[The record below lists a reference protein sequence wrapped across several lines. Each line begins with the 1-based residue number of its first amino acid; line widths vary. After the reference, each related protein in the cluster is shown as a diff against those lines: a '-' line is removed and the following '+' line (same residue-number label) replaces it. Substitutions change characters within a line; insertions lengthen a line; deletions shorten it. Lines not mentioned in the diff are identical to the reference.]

1 MNSPLTKQPVT
12 YVVLPPKAPAFAPLS
27 PDFLRQR
34 AADLEQWFITLLPGI
49 GGGALMG
56 NLKPVSGD
64 ASFRRYF
71 RGTTAE
77 GSDGV
82 TPKGT
87 WILVDAP
94 PEREDSRPFVKV
106 AGLLAAGGVAA
117 PKVIA
122 SDLARGFMCL
132 EDLGDI
138 VLWTPLDAA
147 RRAAAITPTAADL
160 YQSAFAELLRIQRCD
175 ATGLPPYDDALLLR
189 EMRLLT
195 EWFCGGLM
203 QHTLSTAEQGMLEDV
218 YAFLSQAAQAQPQV
232 FVHRDY
238 HSRNLMYRAGKT
250 PGVIDFQD
258 AVRGAVTYDLVS
270 LLKDCYIEW
279 PRAQVNSWVL
289 EYAAQAQ
296 RAGIVNDVTPAAF
309 LRDFDL
315 MGAQRHIKVLGIF
328 SRLWLRDGKRAY
340 LRDIPLTMR
349 YLVTV
354 LPEHP
359 QLVAFA
365 RWLDKQILPQL
376 DAALAR
382 EQSVADKAAKA
393 RA

>member
-1 MNSPLTKQPVT
+1 MTLAPLTPE
-12 YVVLPPKAPAFAPLS
+12 
-27 PDFLRQR
+27 FLRQR
-34 AADLEQWFITLLPGI
+34 AVDLEEWFIGLLPSI
-49 GGGALMG
+49 GGGTLQG
-56 NLKPVSGD
+56 KLLPVSGD

-71 RGTTAE
+71 RGTSAKHSGGTPATA
-77 GSDGV
+77 
-82 TPKGT
+82 T

-94 PEREDSRPFVKV
+94 PEREDSKPFVKV
-106 AGLLAAGGVAA
+106 ASLLAAGGVAA

-132 EDLGDI
+132 EDFGDT

-147 RRAAAITPTAADL
+147 RRNALVTPTAHDL
-160 YQSAFAELLRIQRCD
+160 YQSAFAELLRIQRCAA
-175 ATGLPPYDDALLLR
+175 ATLPPYEDALLLR
-189 EMRLLT
+189 EMRLFT

-203 QHTLSTAEQGMLEDV
+203 QYTLDAAEQRMLEAA
-218 YAFLSQAAQAQPQV
+218 YAFLAQAARAQPQV

-238 HSRNLMYRAGKT
+238 HSRNLMYRAGNS

-279 PRAQVNSWVL
+279 PRAQVNAWAL
-289 EYAAQAQ
+289 DYAAQAQ
-296 RAGIVNDVTPAAF
+296 AAGIVGHVNTADF

-328 SRLWLRDGKRAY
+328 SRLWLRDGKRGY
-340 LRDIPLTMR
+340 LRDIPLTMH

-359 QLVAFA
+359 ELAAFA
-365 RWLDKQILPQL
+365 AWLGQRILPQL
-376 DAALAR
+376 EAALAR
-382 EQSVADKAAKA
+382 EESAADNLAKA

>member
-1 MNSPLTKQPVT
+1 MS
-12 YVVLPPKAPAFAPLS
+12 FAPLS

-34 AADLEQWFITLLPGI
+34 ASDLEQWFVATLPGI
-49 GGGALMG
+49 GGGTLQG
-56 NLKPVSGD
+56 SLRPVSGD

-71 RGTTAE
+71 RGVTA
-77 GSDGV
+77 
-82 TPKGT
+82 KGT

-94 PEREDSRPFVKV
+94 PEREDSTPFVKV
-106 AGLLAAGGVAA
+106 ASLLAAGNVAA

-122 SDLARGFMCL
+122 ADLARGFMCL
-132 EDLGDI
+132 EDLGDT
-138 VLWTPLDAA
+138 VLWTPLEAA
-147 RRAAAITPTAADL
+147 RRDARVTPAANDL
-160 YQSAFAELLRIQRCD
+160 YQLAFAELLLIQRCAAD
-175 ATGLPPYDDALLLR
+175 SLMPYDEALLLR
-189 EMRLLT
+189 EMRLFT
-195 EWFCGGLM
+195 EWFCSGLM
-203 QHTLSTAEQGMLEDV
+203 QHAPSKAEHGMLEEA
-218 YAFLSQAAQAQPQV
+218 YAFLAQAARAQPQV

-238 HSRNLMYRAGKT
+238 HSRNLMYRAGNS

-279 PRAQVNSWVL
+279 PRAQVNAWAL
-289 EYAAQAQ
+289 DYAAQAQ
-296 RAGIVNDVTPAAF
+296 AAGIVGYVNTADF

-328 SRLWLRDGKRAY
+328 SRLWLRDGKRGY
-340 LRDIPLTMR
+340 LRDIPLTMH

-359 QLVAFA
+359 ELAAFA
-365 RWLDKQILPQL
+365 AWLGQRILPQL
-376 DAALAR
+376 EAALAR
-382 EQSVADKAAKA
+382 EESAADNLAKA

>member
-1 MNSPLTKQPVT
+1 MTL
-12 YVVLPPKAPAFAPLS
+12 APLS

-34 AADLEQWFITLLPGI
+34 AADLEQWFIALMPRLDT
-49 GGGALMG
+49 GALQG
-56 NLKPVSGD
+56 SLRPVSGD

-71 RGTTAE
+71 RGVTA
-77 GSDGV
+77 D
-82 TPKGT
+82 GT

-94 PEREDSRPFVKV
+94 PERENSKPFVAV
-106 AGLLAAGGVAA
+106 AALLAAGGVAV
-117 PKVIA
+117 PKV
-122 SDLARGFMCL
+122 LAADIDRGFMCL
-132 EDLGDI
+132 EDFGDT

-147 RRAAAITPTAADL
+147 RRDPTTVPSANTL
-160 YQSAFAELLRIQRCD
+160 YQLAFDELLRIQRC
-175 ATGLPPYDDALLLR
+175 AANTLAPYDDALLLR
-189 EMRLLT
+189 EMRLFS

-203 QHTLSTAEQGMLEDV
+203 QHTLSGGEQAMLEDV
-218 YAFLSQAAQAQPQV
+218 YAFLSHAAQQQPQV

-238 HSRNLMYRAGKT
+238 HSRNLMYRPGQC

-279 PRAQVNSWVL
+279 PRAQVNAWVL
-289 EYAAQAQ
+289 DYAAQAQ
-296 RAGIVNDVTPAAF
+296 RAGILGDVQASEF
-309 LRDFDL
+309 LRAFDL

-328 SRLWLRDGKRAY
+328 SRLWLRDGKRGY

-349 YLVTV
+349 YLVSV

-359 QLVAFA
+359 QLAAFA
-365 RWLDKQILPQL
+365 RWLEQQILPQL

-382 EQSVADKAAKA
+382 AQSAARVSA
-393 RA
+393 

>member
-1 MNSPLTKQPVT
+1 MS
-12 YVVLPPKAPAFAPLS
+12 FAPLS

-34 AADLEQWFITLLPGI
+34 AADLEQWFIAVLPGI
-49 GGGALMG
+49 DGGSLQGSLV
-56 NLKPVSGD
+56 PVSGD

-71 RGTTAE
+71 RGITAK
-77 GSDGV
+77 GS
-82 TPKGT
+82 

-106 AGLLAAGGVAA
+106 AGLLRAGGVAA
-117 PKVIA
+117 PQVLA
-122 SDLARGFMCL
+122 SDLERGFMCL
-132 EDLGDI
+132 QDLGDT
-138 VLWTPLDAA
+138 VLWAPLDAA
-147 RRAAAITPTAADL
+147 RRDPTLNPGAAAL
-160 YQSAFAELLRIQRCD
+160 YQSAFAELLRIQRCQAD
-175 ATGLPPYDDALLLR
+175 TLPPYDDALLLR

-203 QHTLSTAEQGMLEDV
+203 QHTLTTAEQGMLEDA
-218 YAFLSQAAQAQPQV
+218 YGFLSRAAQAQTQV

-238 HSRNLMYRAGKT
+238 HSRNLMYRAGST

-279 PRAQVNSWVL
+279 PRGQVSAWAL
-289 EYAAQAQ
+289 DYAAQAQ
-296 RAGIVNDVTPAAF
+296 RAGIIDKVNPAAF

-328 SRLWLRDGKRAY
+328 SRLWLRDGKRGY
-340 LRDIPLTMR
+340 LHDIPLTMR

-354 LPEHP
+354 LPEHA
-359 QLVAFA
+359 QLAAFA
-365 RWLDKQILPQL
+365 TWLNRQILPQL

-382 EQSVADKAAKA
+382 EQSVADKAA
-393 RA
+393 RAHA

>member
-1 MNSPLTKQPVT
+1 MS
-12 YVVLPPKAPAFAPLS
+12 FAPLS

-34 AADLEQWFITLLPGI
+34 AADLEQWFIDLLPRI
-49 GGGALMG
+49 DGGALQG
-56 NLKPVSGD
+56 KLLPVSGD

-71 RGTTAE
+71 R
-77 GSDGV
+77 GV

-94 PEREDSRPFVKV
+94 PEREDSKPFVKV

-132 EDLGDI
+132 EDLGDT

-147 RRAAAITPTAADL
+147 RRAASTTPTAADL
-160 YQSAFAELLRIQRCD
+160 YQSAFAQLLRIQRCD
-175 ATGLPPYDDALLLR
+175 AATLPSYDDALLLR
-189 EMRLLT
+189 EMRLLM

-203 QHTLSTAEQGMLEDV
+203 QHTLNPAEQDMLEDM
-218 YAFLSQAAQAQPQV
+218 YAFLAQAARAQPQV

-238 HSRNLMYRAGKT
+238 HSRNLMYRPGKA

-279 PRAQVNSWVL
+279 PRAQVNAWVL
-289 EYAAQAQ
+289 DYAAQAQ
-296 RAGIVNDVTPAAF
+296 RAGIVDRVNPAEF

-328 SRLWLRDGKRAY
+328 SRLWLRDRKAGY

-359 QLVAFA
+359 QLAAFA
-365 RWLDKQILPQL
+365 AWLDRKILPQL

-382 EQSVADKAAKA
+382 EQSVADDNAAKA

>member
-1 MNSPLTKQPVT
+1 MTL
-12 YVVLPPKAPAFAPLS
+12 APLS
-27 PDFLRQR
+27 PEFLRQR
-34 AADLEQWFITLLPGI
+34 AADLEQWFVGLLPRLNAGPLQ
-49 GGGALMG
+49 GRLQ
-56 NLKPVSGD
+56 PVSGD

-71 RGTTAE
+71 RGATAA
-77 GSDGV
+77 
-82 TPKGT
+82 GT

-117 PKVIA
+117 PQVIA

-132 EDLGDI
+132 EDFGDT

-147 RRAAAITPTAADL
+147 RRAASATPTAATL
-160 YQSAFAELLRIQRCD
+160 YQLAFAELLRIQRC
-175 ATGLPPYDDALLLR
+175 APAELPPYDDALLLR
-189 EMRLLT
+189 EMRLFS
-195 EWFCGGLM
+195 EWFCGGLLDYR
-203 QHTLSTAEQGMLEDV
+203 LSAAENALLEQA
-218 YAFLSQAAQAQPQV
+218 YAFLSAAARAQPQV

-238 HSRNLMYRAGKT
+238 HSRNLMYRAGST

-279 PRAQVNSWVL
+279 PRAQANAWAL
-289 EYAAQAQ
+289 DYAAQAQ
-296 RAGIVNDVTPAAF
+296 RAGILSAVEPQRF

-328 SRLWLRDGKRAY
+328 SRLWLRDGKRGY

-349 YLVTV
+349 YLVAV
-354 LPEHP
+354 LPEHSE
-359 QLVAFA
+359 LAEFRA
-365 RWLDKQILPQL
+365 WLGANILPQL

-382 EQSVADKAAKA
+382 AEAAADSAAGKA

>member
-1 MNSPLTKQPVT
+1 M
-12 YVVLPPKAPAFAPLS
+12 VLPPKAPAFAPLS

-34 AADLEQWFITLLPGI
+34 AADLEQWFIGLLPRI
-49 GGGALMG
+49 GGGVLQG
-56 NLKPVSGD
+56 KLLPVSGD

-71 RGTTAE
+71 RGATVE
-77 GSDGV
+77 
-82 TPKGT
+82 GT

-117 PKVIA
+117 PKVVA

-138 VLWTPLDAA
+138 VLWAPLDAA
-147 RRAAAITPTAADL
+147 RRAAAVTPTPDAL

-175 ATGLPPYDDALLLR
+175 ATSLPPYDDALLLR

-218 YAFLSQAAQAQPQV
+218 YAFLSKAAQAQPQV

-238 HSRNLMYRAGKT
+238 HSRNLMDRAGKT

-279 PRAQVNSWVL
+279 PRAQVNAWVL
-289 EYAAQAQ
+289 
-296 RAGIVNDVTPAAF
+296 D
-309 LRDFDL
+309 
-315 MGAQRHIKVLGIF
+315 
-328 SRLWLRDGKRAY
+328 
-340 LRDIPLTMR
+340 
-349 YLVTV
+349 
-354 LPEHP
+354 
-359 QLVAFA
+359 
-365 RWLDKQILPQL
+365 
-376 DAALAR
+376 
-382 EQSVADKAAKA
+382 
-393 RA
+393 

>member
-1 MNSPLTKQPVT
+1 MS
-12 YVVLPPKAPAFAPLS
+12 FAPLS

-34 AADLEQWFITLLPGI
+34 AFALEQWFVSLLPGLK
-49 GGGALMG
+49 GGTLQGPLR
-56 NLKPVSGD
+56 PVSGD

-71 RGTTAE
+71 RGVTA
-77 GSDGV
+77 
-82 TPKGT
+82 KGT

-94 PEREDSRPFVKV
+94 PEREDSKPFVKV

-132 EDLGDI
+132 EDLGDT

-147 RRAAAITPTAADL
+147 RRDPGLTPAAREL
-160 YQSAFAELLRIQRCD
+160 YQLAFAELLLIQRCAAD
-175 ATGLPPYDDALLLR
+175 TLPRYDDALLLR
-189 EMRLLT
+189 EMRLFT
-195 EWFCGGLM
+195 EWFCGALM
-203 QHTLSTAEQGMLEDV
+203 QHPPSAAEQGMLEEA
-218 YAFLSQAAQAQPQV
+218 YAFLSQAARAQPQV

-238 HSRNLMYRAGKT
+238 HSRNLMYRGGT
-250 PGVIDFQD
+250 SPGVIDFQD

-279 PRAQVNSWVL
+279 PRAEVNAWAL
-289 EYAAQAQ
+289 DYAAQAQ
-296 RAGIVNDVTPAAF
+296 RAGILAEVNAAAF

-328 SRLWLRDGKRAY
+328 SRLWLRDGKRGY

-359 QLVAFA
+359 QLAAFA
-365 RWLDKQILPQL
+365 AWLHEHILPQL
-376 DAALAR
+376 DAALVR
-382 EQSVADKAAKA
+382 ENAAADKAANNAGKNA
-393 RA
+393 AELQA